1 LQTAGRFEKAQ
12 NPDLA
17 IPPMEESIRIVACRS
32 PQQIARVRRLFVE
45 YTDFLGVDLSFQDFE
60 QELNALPGP
69 YAPPTG
75 ALFLAQSAT
84 GPAGCAGLRR
94 LEAGICEMKRLY
106 VRPAYRGSGL
116 GRRLAERV
124 IDTAAEMGYRLM
136 RLDTLDRLTEAIE
149 LYTAM
154 GFRRRAPYYENPL
167 PGVLYWER
175 RL

>member
-1 LQTAGRFEKAQ
+1 MKE
-12 NPDLA
+12 P
-17 IPPMEESIRIVACRS
+17 IRIVACRS
-32 PQQIARVRRLFVE
+32 PQQIARARRLFVE

-60 QELNALPGP
+60 QELNALPGA

-75 ALFLAQSAT
+75 ALFLAQSGAEA
-84 GPAGCAGLRR
+84 AGCVGLRR
-94 LEAGICEMKRLY
+94 IRPEICEMKRLY

-116 GRRLAERV
+116 GRRLAERA

-149 LYTAM
+149 LYASM
-154 GFRRRAPYYENPL
+154 GFRRRAPYYDNPL
-167 PGVLYWER
+167 PGVVYWER